1 MNLFSISNI
10 SKSFEQTLL
19 FEGISFG
26 MEEGDR
32 VGLIGRNG
40 IGKSTLLH
48 IIAGKEEPDTGVV
61 AFNKAIRTE
70 FLNQLPSFD
79 KHMSVLDIVMSGKPE
94 EYRILCRHE
103 ELCNAASR
111 SDAEEEELHAVTL
124 QIDEKSAWNLRST
137 ALGFLHSLG
146 VTIMDA
152 DVMTLS
158 GGQRKRVA
166 LARALLS
173 QPDLLILD
181 EPTNHLDARIVQWLQ
196 DELQRSAKG
205 VLLVTHDRYFLDAV
219 SSRIVELDQKRL
231 FSFDGNFE
239 KYLERKEAMIA
250 ADDATQAHERNK
262 LRHELAWLQKGAK
275 ARRTKQQSRINWIE
289 KMQVEKAEPE
299 QRDIEL
305 EVGSVFLGGRIID
318 AYNISKTMRD
328 KVVFRDFEYSAAP
341 GDKIGFIGPNGAGKS
356 TLLNVL
362 AGFIPPDTGSVRIG
376 DTVTIGYFKQEVPH
390 LPPTQTV
397 IGAVRA
403 VAEYIDGGVGREKY
417 LSARE
422 LLERFRF
429 PSHRHGSR
437 VETLSGG
444 ERRRLEL
451 CRVLMANPNV
461 LLLDEPTNDF
471 DLATLSALEEYLV
484 AFKGVLL
491 VVSHDRAFLDKTVE
505 YIYAFEDDGKLK
517 QYPGN
522 YTAYLHAIEQRT
534 QEQRRATAE
543 AKKDGAAERAAT
555 ASANP
560 VKPRTA
566 KGLSYKEQK
575 ELDEIG
581 VQLEAFAEEQRVL
594 EHELSHSGGA
604 DHERLSL
611 ISTRL
616 QQIAQQSDQ
625 LTERWF
631 ELEEKK
637 SAGV

>member
-61 AFNKAIRTE
+61 AFNKAVRTE

-79 KHMSVLDIVMSGKPE
+79 AHMTVLDIVMSGKPE
-94 EYRILCRHE
+94 EYGLLRRHE
-103 ELCNAASR
+103 ELCNAAAH
-111 SDAEEEELHAVTL
+111 SDAEEEEMHSLAVK
-124 QIDEKSAWNLRST
+124 IDEKSAWNLRST

-146 VTIMDA
+146 VTTMDA

-219 SSRIVELDQKRL
+219 SSRIVELDQRRL
-231 FSFDGNFE
+231 FSFDGNYE

-289 KMQVEKAEPE
+289 KMQVEKAEAK
-299 QRDIEL
+299 QREIEL

-328 KVVFRDFEYSAAP
+328 RVVFRNFEYSAAP

-362 AGFIPPDTGSVRIG
+362 AGIIPPDTGSVRIG
-376 DTVTIGYFKQEVPH
+376 DTVTIGYFRQEVPH
-390 LPPTQTV
+390 IPPTQTV

-403 VAEYIDGGVGREKY
+403 IAEYIDGGVGREKY
-417 LSARE
+417 ISARE

-429 PSHRHGSR
+429 PAHRHGSR
-437 VETLSGG
+437 IETLSGG

-505 YIYAFEDDGKLK
+505 FIYAFEDDGTIK

-522 YTAYLHAIEQRT
+522 YTSYLHAMEQRT
-534 QEQRRATAE
+534 LEQRKTA
-543 AKKDGAAERAAT
+543 ADGKKESAAERAMQSAT
-555 ASANP
+555 QPA
-560 VKPRTA
+560 KPRTG

-581 VQLEAFAEEQRVL
+581 PKLEALAKEQAAL
-594 EHELSHSGGA
+594 EHDLANSSGA
-604 DHERLSL
+604 DHERLSR

-616 QQIAQQSDQ
+616 QEIAEENDT

-631 ELEEKK
+631 ALEEKK